1 MAIDVGQGGR
11 FDPFTLA
18 PLFPGSNA
26 VTRLEVPDPLFPE
39 IKGTVRFSSGPEGA
53 RTAGQTAMGAR
64 ATGRFTGNGFSGG
77 FKQVIRF
84 KFMTA
89 LYAGIKD
96 ADGCIEDT
104 STGLNFRSFLDC
116 SLRDDGQ
123 APWAPFYLPR
133 QVLNSGQ
140 PFTIEMP
147 DQPAG
152 RVRLQRRNQK
162 RDRLNFLVSFSTASE
177 FVTFFAVERP
187 DGSHA
192 LVRGFT
198 WKSSHEFEIDW
209 DKGNPKILSSR
220 GSTTFIEKV
229 DSLPSGDPE
238 SAILTNPQLRKA
250 DTLVAQFNFAMT
262 QAKNGQA
269 NSNYAINEFE
279 NYTSSITPQM
289 RSRVENMV

>member
-1 MAIDVGQGGR
+1 
-11 FDPFTLA
+11 
-18 PLFPGSNA
+18 
-26 VTRLEVPDPLFPE
+26 
-39 IKGTVRFSSGPEGA
+39 
-53 RTAGQTAMGAR
+53 
-64 ATGRFTGNGFSGG
+64 
-77 FKQVIRF
+77 
-84 KFMTA
+84 MTA
-89 LYAGIKD
+89 LYAGVKD

-116 SLRDDGQ
+116 SLRDEGQ

-133 QVLNSGQ
+133 QLLRSGQ
-140 PFTIEMP
+140 EFTIEMP

-162 RDRLNFLVSFSTASE
+162 RDRLNFLVSFTTSAE
-177 FVTFFAVERP
+177 FLTFFAVERP
-187 DGSHA
+187 DGTHA

-198 WKSSHEFEIDW
+198 WRSRHEFDINWE
-209 DKGNPKILSSR
+209 KGNPKILSSR

-229 DSLPSGDPE
+229 DSLSSGDPE
-238 SAILTNPQLRKA
+238 LAILTNAQLRRG

-262 QAKNGQA
+262 QAKNGQP

-279 NYTSSITPQM
+279 NYTSDITPQI